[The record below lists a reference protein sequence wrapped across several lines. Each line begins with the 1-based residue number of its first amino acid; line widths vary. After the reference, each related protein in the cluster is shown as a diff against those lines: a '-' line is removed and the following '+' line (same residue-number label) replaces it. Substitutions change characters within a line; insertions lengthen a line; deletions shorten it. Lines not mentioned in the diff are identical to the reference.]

1 MQNICEDFGIPL
13 LGDLS
18 KLAIG
23 LKSLTSQHRHNKIF
37 FVIFRRQVLVGM
49 APLMTI
55 LQKTNFSHNVQRL
68 ADVKKI
74 AKFIVNSIYQYVLY
88 RKMEILI

>member
-23 LKSLTSQHRHNKIF
+23 LKSLTSQHRHKIF
-37 FVIFRRQVLVGM
+37 FVIFRRQVLVRM

-55 LQKTNFSHNVQRL
+55 LQKINFSHNVQRL

-74 AKFIVNSIYQYVLY
+74 AKFIVNSIYLYVLY